1 MPRYQRDERGAVAV
15 LFALLAVVLMSIA
28 ALGVD
33 LGNAWAQKKQVQAGS
48 DLATEAGAGI
58 KGANLPKS
66 GSVNNCSYGAAGAL
80 STDQGVIDIATYLAS
95 QAYPLPRSAS
105 DTTAYNTMKA
115 ALPGQLTDCN
125 MNNGEVVYGTPSKN
139 SGSWTVTFN
148 KNQLSL
154 VAPPKTVDFGLAGLM
169 GFRSVGV
176 TGVSTVEIKSPK
188 FSALPFYAFNGC
200 DYGPQTLQ
208 QPNNGHA
215 AQNVML
221 YLPNDQ
227 NNAVLTNIT
236 PISYPVD
243 LTGTANEPLTIN
255 GSNFTGVTKIGFFE
269 PGNGVTGPAP
279 VVLDNSNPTN
289 FTINAAGTQITI
301 PAIPNQTRGVAGVQE
316 FWYIRVYKGTTWSTY
331 SVDNNGNVQNSPVL
345 TIGTPPLLCGQG
357 SSQGNFGTLLLSHS
371 PYTGQD
377 NIGAAN
383 VALGLTNTLAI
394 YPTGGPADGTCS
406 SAQTATVLW
415 NTDGTNCVDT
425 DTGMSS
431 NIATGG
437 FIGKGPAAVG
447 GNQYLLKPDGGKTLC
462 ANNGTAEATTVV
474 LGQTINNDTL
484 SCFFNDPTT
493 NVADVD
499 ANPSLGGYNGTTPL
513 ISDKIY
519 DSPRFAYVPVLKI
532 QPANGGSNKYQIVDF
547 RACFITD
554 QPPSAVK
561 GDAPSASNGLV
572 TDNNGITSL
581 QVVFINPNALPT
593 PPVKNGTI
601 NYIGSGPKVPIL
613 VN

>member
-1 MPRYQRDERGAVAV
+1 MTHKRDDRGAIAV
-15 LFALLAVVLMSIA
+15 MFALLSLVFLSIA

-33 LGNAWAQKKQVQAGS
+33 LGNAWAQKRQVQSGS

-58 KGANLPKS
+58 KGANLPAS
-66 GSVNNCSYGAAGAL
+66 GTVHNCTYGNAGAL
-80 STDQGVIDIATYLAS
+80 ASDQSVKDIASYLAA
-95 QAYPLPRSAS
+95 QAYPSRTGAAYSSMLANLPS
-105 DTTAYNTMKA
+105 
-115 ALPGQLTDCN
+115 QLTDCS
-125 MNNGEVVYGTPSKN
+125 MSNGEVVYGKPVQ
-139 SGSWTVTFN
+139 SGGTWTVTYN

-154 VAPPKTVDFGLAGLM
+154 VAPPKTVDFGFARLM
-169 GFRSVGV
+169 GFNSVNV
-176 TGVSTVEIKSPK
+176 NGVSTVEIKSPK
-188 FSALPFYAFNGC
+188 FSALPFYAFSGC

-221 YLPNDQ
+221 YAPNDT
-227 NNAVLTNIT
+227 NNATLTNIT

-243 LTGTANEPLTIN
+243 PTGSANEPLTIN
-255 GSNFTGVTKIGFFE
+255 GTNLTGVTKIGFFE
-269 PGNGVTGPAP
+269 PGNGVVGPAP
-279 VVLDNSNPTN
+279 VTIDNSVSTQ
-289 FTINAAGTQITI
+289 FTINGAGTQITI

-316 FWYIRVYKGTTWSTY
+316 FWYIRVMKGTTWSTY

-357 SSQGNFGTLLLSHS
+357 SSQGNFGTLLLSHA

-383 VALGLTNTLAI
+383 VALGLTNSLAL
-394 YPTGGPADGTCS
+394 YPAGGPADGTCS
-406 SAQTATVLW
+406 SAQTTTVLW

-431 NIATGG
+431 NVATGG
-437 FIGKGPAAVG
+437 FIGKGSSAVG
-447 GNQYLLKPDGGKTLC
+447 GNQYLLYPNGKTKC
-462 ANNGTAEATTVV
+462 ANNGTQQATSVV

-484 SCFFNDPTT
+484 TCFFLDSTT

-499 ANPSLGGYNGTTPL
+499 ANPASGGYTGNVPL
-513 ISDKIY
+513 ISSKIY
-519 DSPRFAYVPVLKI
+519 DSPRFAYVPVLKV
-532 QPANGGSNKYQIVDF
+532 QPANGGSNKYQIIDF

-554 QPPSAVK
+554 QPGSAIKGDPPSAT
-561 GDAPSASNGLV
+561 NGLV
-572 TDNNGITSL
+572 TDNNGITSV
-581 QVVFINPNALPT
+581 QVIFLNPNALPN
-593 PPVKNGTI
+593 PPVKNGVI
-601 NYIGSGPKVPIL
+601 NYIGSGAKIPIL

>member
-1 MPRYQRDERGAVAV
+1 VTRQRNERGAVAV
-15 LFALLAVVLMSIA
+15 LFALLAVVLMVIA
-28 ALGVD
+28 AMGVD
-33 LGNAWAQKKQVQAGS
+33 LGNAWQQKRQVQEGS

-58 KGANLPKS
+58 KGANLPAS
-66 GSVNNCSYGAAGAL
+66 GIVHSCSYGNAGAL
-80 STDQGVIDIATYLAS
+80 ATDQSVLDISAYLAA
-95 QAYPLPRSAS
+95 QAYPDKTGSAYTS
-105 DTTAYNTMKA
+105 LLS
-115 ALPGQLTDCN
+115 ALPSQLTDCS
-125 MNNGEVVYGTPSKN
+125 MDNGEVVYGLPVK
-139 SGSWTVTFN
+139 SGSTWSVTYN

-154 VAPPKTVDFGLAGLM
+154 VAPPKTVNFGLARIL
-169 GFRSVGV
+169 GFSSVGV
-176 TGVSTVEIKSPK
+176 GGVSTVEIRSPK
-188 FSALPFYAFNGC
+188 FSALPFYAFAGC

-208 QPNNGHA
+208 QPNNGHS

-221 YLPNDQ
+221 YAPTDT
-227 NNAVLTNIT
+227 NNAVLTNIS

-243 LTGTANEPLTIN
+243 STGSANEPLTIN

-279 VVLDNSNPTN
+279 VILDNSVPTN
-289 FTINAAGTQITI
+289 FTINPGGTQITI

-316 FWYIRVYKGTTWSTY
+316 FWYLRVFKASTNTWSTY

-377 NIGAAN
+377 AIGAAN
-383 VALGLTNTLAI
+383 VALGLTNTLAV
-394 YPTGGPADGTCS
+394 YPSGGPADGTCS
-406 SAQTATVLW
+406 SAQTTTVLW
-415 NTDGTNCVDT
+415 NNDGTNCVDT

-447 GNQYLLKPDGGKTLC
+447 GNQYLLKPDGGKTKC
-462 ANNGTAEATTVV
+462 ASGGASEATTVV
-474 LGQTINNDTL
+474 LGQLINNDTL
-484 SCFFNDPTT
+484 SCFFLDPNT

-499 ANPSLGGYNGTTPL
+499 ANPALGGYTGTTPL

-519 DSPRFAYVPVLKI
+519 NSPRFAYVPVLKI
-532 QPANGGSNKYQIVDF
+532 QPANGGSNKYQIIDF

-561 GDAPSASNGLV
+561 GDPPSATNGLV

-581 QVVFINPNALPT
+581 QVVFINPNALPA
-593 PPVKNGTI
+593 PPVVNGTI
-601 NYIGSGPKVPIL
+601 NYTGSGAKVPIL